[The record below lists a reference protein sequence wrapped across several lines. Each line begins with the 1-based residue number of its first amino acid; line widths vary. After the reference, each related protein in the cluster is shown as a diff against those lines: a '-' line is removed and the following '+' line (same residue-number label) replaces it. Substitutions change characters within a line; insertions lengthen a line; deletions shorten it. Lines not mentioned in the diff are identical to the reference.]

1 MGFCTQIIFRD
12 LGNNF
17 RPSIHVSFFLIA
29 IVANA
34 WTLEEIQDF
43 EQSFLTK
50 CHLFGSTT
58 LQSALPIFV
67 DISRC
72 RDNFSRFLDS
82 TVAELRTMVPTS
94 RCDIAAVSCNTE
106 LLLSGSWRL
115 CVLPAQKY
123 RSLPCSCQVL
133 PQQPQQVQAERCVAL
148 RQSCAQL
155 KNFCAEI
162 LPVAREP

>member
-1 MGFCTQIIFRD
+1 MSYSFSLLVLQM
-12 LGNNF
+12 LGLWKKYRILN
-17 RPSIHVSFFLIA
+17 SLSSLSA
-29 IVANA
+29 IYLDPQHCKV
-34 WTLEEIQDF
+34 LY
-43 EQSFLTK
+43 L
-50 CHLFGSTT
+50 
-58 LQSALPIFV
+58 FV

-82 TVAELRTMVPTS
+82 TAAELWTMVPTS

-123 RSLPCSCQVL
+123 QSLPCSCRVL

-148 RQSCAQL
+148 RQSCGQL

-162 LPVAREP
+162 LPVSREP